1 MTWWARA
8 LSWLA
13 VPHHAVSPQRVTFD
27 APPRP
32 IDQVIL
38 EMSGRGSAPQVGR
51 VEALSVPAVQR
62 GRNLICSIATLPLVQ
77 RDKNRA
83 VVINPLFEQLD
94 PDVPNVVTLAQT
106 LEDLFFEGIGWWRIT
121 GQDFAGYP
129 IAVRRLDPSSV
140 SLTPPGNAG
149 SPAPLPAGHDP
160 RGAAVWIDGV
170 RTPASVVIRFDS
182 PNPAVLKVGGRAIR
196 RAILLDQTARMY
208 ADDPRPL
215 DYFTPGEGADPID
228 DDDVAV
234 ELAKWK
240 AARRKRSTAWIPL
253 SMKYNT
259 VDAPSPADL
268 QLVQLQQ
275 QVSLDLANALGVDP
289 EELGIS
295 TTSRT
300 YFNAI
305 DRRQSRINDVL
316 LPYMRAVTDRLSM
329 GDVTRRGHK
338 VVFDLDDYLR
348 ADPTTRW
355 NVYKTALDMGAITVE
370 EIREEEGWTP
380 LPPGGQPQPAPPP
393 PPAAPPTNGAAAART
408 LTSAPVAALVGS
420 AFPVQHIID
429 TPPPSLA
436 VHLPG
441 KHRQRDH
448 AGGRPGVGAITEIAG
463 PATLDQPAVPSAT
476 AQAVA
481 APPSLVAHLPGKHDQ
496 SSHGRNGI
504 GGKARKGIDGSTV
517 ITPEMLTPSG
527 SGDTQSTADQV
538 ELERR
543 NARDI
548 ARRWAASQEDKDAL
562 MRAAGPW
569 FDAEGQHLSPD
580 ERNEVF
586 VRSELVKSR
595 SGVGPVTIAGAAAVA
610 DRLGIAYDLGDIRG
624 GQVKHIRARPEL
636 DRATKALGE
645 AMYANTQEWFSE
657 RGIES
662 VDLFRLRGLYDDKAV
677 MTSWAISE
685 GGTFNAPKHEGG
697 RELLHEAIPADR
709 VFSFVATGLGALEE
723 EEFLV
728 FNARKVDS
736 PSAVTDGGTSLVGRP
751 TLVAHLPG
759 KHDQSSHGHRG
770 GGGRVADLL
779 TRQAAL
785 DATPATLTRPS
796 RDASNRGDYSS
807 AKLDGPDGMGSAETL
822 AAYEGVEYFGINEYL
837 RHGPIPIDPR
847 HDRDSIARI
856 AERNAETAAWV
867 ADIDQTMA
875 VSRLTADVQ
884 VDRVIQR
891 GAAVFGSDAW
901 YGDVVD
907 LSNDDFDEVDRQW
920 QVWESGVRPDLTGL
934 RWREDAYSS
943 TTADPSVAPEFGRR
957 WPESNSP
964 SDGEPVILTIRVPA
978 GTGAVQLSEMS
989 TAVRDRGA
997 AEILLERGLTME
1009 VVADNGVDE
1018 AGFRRLDIQVVKP

>member
-13 VPHHAVSPQRVTFD
+13 VPHHAVSPPQRVTFD

-38 EMSGRGSAPQVGR
+38 EMSGQGSAPRVGR

-420 AFPVQHIID
+420 SVYPVEHITD
-429 TPPPSLA
+429 GGPPSLA
-436 VHLPG
+436 
-441 KHRQRDH
+441 
-448 AGGRPGVGAITEIAG
+448 
-463 PATLDQPAVPSAT
+463 
-476 AQAVA
+476 
-481 APPSLVAHLPGKHDQ
+481 AHLPGKHDQ
-496 SSHGRNGI
+496 SSHGRRKNKIPPGDAATPPAAKKATPPKEPPPPPPPSASSSAADVAAGDFSGLKRVGKQSGANP
-504 GGKARKGIDGSTV
+504 GGVFEAADGSRWYIKVEKSEEHAQNSRLAAALYGATDV
-517 ITPEMLTPSG
+517 AVPELFVGSGAPGLPAGPQTATRFLDDAETDLRARVTDGDATYLARIREGFAVDALLANWDVAGENPGGGWDNIVSVGGTPWRVDVGGALAFRGLGAPKGDAFGPSVTEWDKFRDPVSPRASAAVFSGMTPAQLDASVERVKKLTPAKIRSVVKANG
-527 SGDTQSTADQV
+527 GDPALA
-538 ELERR
+538 ELL
-543 NARDI
+543 I
-548 ARRWAASQEDKDAL
+548 ARRKDLLSRHKAETKKKLAQPASPPKKGTAALVSVPLDNKSSTFVPELAE
-562 MRAAGPW
+562 RAGLTTVEAAEIAGSVGSYQNGQYGPINRSLLRAKGGKLHPEII
-569 FDAEGQHLSPD
+569 DAEG
-580 ERNEVF
+580 EV
-586 VRSELVKSR
+586 
-595 SGVGPVTIAGAAAVA
+595 G
-610 DRLGIAYDLGDIRG
+610 GD
-624 GQVKHIRARPEL
+624 V
-636 DRATKALGE
+636 
-645 AMYANTQEWFSE
+645 
-657 RGIES
+657 
-662 VDLFRLRGLYDDKAV
+662 
-677 MTSWAISE
+677 
-685 GGTFNAPKHEGG
+685 
-697 RELLHEAIPADR
+697 
-709 VFSFVATGLGALEE
+709 
-723 EEFLV
+723 
-728 FNARKVDS
+728 
-736 PSAVTDGGTSLVGRP
+736 
-751 TLVAHLPG
+751 
-759 KHDQSSHGHRG
+759 
-770 GGGRVADLL
+770 
-779 TRQAAL
+779 
-785 DATPATLTRPS
+785 
-796 RDASNRGDYSS
+796 
-807 AKLDGPDGMGSAETL
+807 
-822 AAYEGVEYFGINEYL
+822 
-837 RHGPIPIDPR
+837 PR
-847 HDRDSIARI
+847 H
-856 AERNAETAAWV
+856 V
-867 ADIDQTMA
+867 ANIDTVMEH
-875 VSRLTADVQ
+875 SRLTADIILYRGERNPSRNFPPGVWSDVGGMEGAEWTFHGYASTSTRQ
-884 VDRVIQR
+884 TVARNFATSHVSPGGQPTVITITAR
-891 GAAVFGSDAW
+891 KGTPALAM
-901 YGDVVD
+901 
-907 LSNDDFDEVDRQW
+907 
-920 QVWESGVRPDLTGL
+920 SGIH
-934 RWREDAYSS
+934 ED
-943 TTADPSVAPEFGRR
+943 
-957 WPESNSP
+957 
-964 SDGEPVILTIRVPA
+964 
-978 GTGAVQLSEMS
+978 
-989 TAVRDRGA
+989 
-997 AEILLERGLTME
+997 EILLDRGLGYR
-1009 VVADNGVDE
+1009 VVADHGVIK
-1018 AGFRRLDIQVVKP
+1018 GVRMLDVEVIA

>member
-1 MTWWARA
+1 MTWLARA

-13 VPHHAVSPQRVTFD
+13 VPHHAVSPPQRVTFD

-38 EMSGRGSAPQVGR
+38 EMSGQGSAPRVGR

-420 AFPVQHIID
+420 SVYPVEHITD
-429 TPPPSLA
+429 GGPPSLA
-436 VHLPG
+436 
-441 KHRQRDH
+441 
-448 AGGRPGVGAITEIAG
+448 
-463 PATLDQPAVPSAT
+463 
-476 AQAVA
+476 
-481 APPSLVAHLPGKHDQ
+481 AHLPGKHDQ
-496 SSHGRNGI
+496 SSHGRRKNKIPPGDAATPPAAKKATPPKEPPPPSASSSAADVAAGDFSGLKRVGKQAGANP
-504 GGKARKGIDGSTV
+504 GGVFEAADGSRWYIKLEKSEEHAQNSRLAAALYGATDV
-517 ITPEMLTPSG
+517 AVPELFVGSGAPGLPAGPQTATRFLDDAETDLRARVTDGDATYLARIREGFAVDALLANWDVAGENPGGGWDNIVSVGGTPWRVDVGGALAFRGLGAPKGDAFGPSVTEWDKFRDPVSPRASAAVFSGMTPAQLDASVERVKKLTPAKIRSVVKANG
-527 SGDTQSTADQV
+527 GDPALA
-538 ELERR
+538 ELL
-543 NARDI
+543 I
-548 ARRWAASQEDKDAL
+548 ARRKDLLSRHKAETKKPAKPAKSSASALTGTSVFSAVPLDNASHGFVPLLAEKAGVSTVDASEIYGSIVSYQDGQYGPIN
-562 MRAAGPW
+562 RALLKSKGSGFQPEH
-569 FDAEGQHLSPD
+569 FDSGYDAERVPEHI
-580 ERNEVF
+580 ER
-586 VRSELVKSR
+586 
-595 SGVGPVTIAGAAAVA
+595 IDVA
-610 DRLGIAYDLGDIRG
+610 ME
-624 GQVKHIRARPEL
+624 H
-636 DRATKALGE
+636 
-645 AMYANTQEWFSE
+645 
-657 RGIES
+657 
-662 VDLFRLRGLYDDKAV
+662 
-677 MTSWAISE
+677 
-685 GGTFNAPKHEGG
+685 
-697 RELLHEAIPADR
+697 
-709 VFSFVATGLGALEE
+709 
-723 EEFLV
+723 
-728 FNARKVDS
+728 
-736 PSAVTDGGTSLVGRP
+736 
-751 TLVAHLPG
+751 
-759 KHDQSSHGHRG
+759 
-770 GGGRVADLL
+770 
-779 TRQAAL
+779 
-785 DATPATLTRPS
+785 
-796 RDASNRGDYSS
+796 
-807 AKLDGPDGMGSAETL
+807 
-822 AAYEGVEYFGINEYL
+822 
-837 RHGPIPIDPR
+837 
-847 HDRDSIARI
+847 
-856 AERNAETAAWV
+856 
-867 ADIDQTMA
+867 
-875 VSRLTADVQ
+875 SRLTADVIVYRGERNPSRNFPPGVWSDVGGMEGAEWTFHAYASTSARTKVAKEFAQ
-884 VDRVIQR
+884 GHVSPGGQPTVMKILARKGTPALAMTGMDEAELLLPRGLHYRVVKDH
-891 GAAVFGSDAW
+891 G
-901 YGDVVD
+901 VVT
-907 LSNDDFDEVDRQW
+907 
-920 QVWESGVRPDLTGL
+920 GVRMLD
-934 RWREDAYSS
+934 
-943 TTADPSVAPEFGRR
+943 V
-957 WPESNSP
+957 
-964 SDGEPVILTIRVPA
+964 
-978 GTGAVQLSEMS
+978 
-989 TAVRDRGA
+989 
-997 AEILLERGLTME
+997 E
-1009 VVADNGVDE
+1009 VVA
-1018 AGFRRLDIQVVKP
+1018 